1 MLQDLAYGRL
11 ENEFYHLQPSPEDL
25 VICFQNNQVLL
36 KQEGDQFLLPTVAEV
51 TALTERWDPW
61 YEEGLRYV
69 FRLQE
74 KNFFL
79 WLLLLIAN
87 IIPNV
92 AISLRHFR
100 AAGKN
105 EWLALYTL
113 LPGALAIQVL
123 YCILAGKK

>member
-36 KQEGDQFLLPTVAEV
+36 KQEGDQFLFPAVAEV
-51 TALTERWDPW
+51 TALTEQWDPW

-79 WLLLLIAN
+79 WSFPKEKFWTALWHRPVFLLFSN
-87 IIPNV
+87 P
-92 AISLRHFR
+92 
-100 AAGKN
+100 
-105 EWLALYTL
+105 
-113 LPGALAIQVL
+113 
-123 YCILAGKK
+123 